1 MSHSTECP
9 HGSDLFEPDCNPL
22 AATLTMLLI
31 AMIVSTR
38 FLMLMCYLLPLLFQN
53 LIMLFALSGA
63 SLVVA
68 SPFVTSGLQRQPPLN
83 FLVMLMPFSLAHTQ
97 SFGRQ
102 CLLRA
107 IL

>member
-1 MSHSTECP
+1 MSHSTGCP

-22 AATLTMLLI
+22 AATLTTLLMT
-31 AMIVSTR
+31 MIVSAG
-38 FLMLMCYLLPLLFQN
+38 FLKLMRYLLPLLFQN

-63 SLVVA
+63 SPVVA
-68 SPFVTSGLQRQPPLN
+68 SPFVTSGLQRQPPLD

-97 SFGRQ
+97 RSGRQ